1 MTPRTVAASLS
12 CPSLS
17 PGVCSNS
24 YPLSQ
29 WGHPTISSSVTPF
42 YSCPQSFPA
51 SGSFPVSQPPERKP
65 LYGKLTKMI
74 TWITGLC
81 NSVKLWAVL
90 CRAIQDRSWWRV
102 LTEHGPLEEG
112 MANHSSILVSRTTW
126 IVQKGE
132 KIWHW
137 KVSSMLLEKS
147 GERAS
152 ERMKRLSQSGNNIE
166 SGGKNKV
173 QCCKEQYCF
182 GTWNVRSMN
191 QGKLNVVKQMAR
203 MNKHRHFRNQWTKMD
218 KNGQV

>member
-1 MTPRTVAASLS
+1 MGTISCCSTGVWSLSHVWLFATPWTVAARLS

-65 LYGKLTKMI
+65 QYGKLTKMI

-90 CRAIQDRSWWRV
+90 CRAIQDRQVMVESSDRTRSTGGGNGKPLQYSCLENHMNSTKRWKDMTLEGIQYATGEEWRKSFRKNEEAEPKWKQHRVWW
-102 LTEHGPLEEG
+102 
-112 MANHSSILVSRTTW
+112 
-126 IVQKGE
+126 
-132 KIWHW
+132 
-137 KVSSMLLEKS
+137 
-147 GERAS
+147 
-152 ERMKRLSQSGNNIE
+152 
-166 SGGKNKV
+166 
-173 QCCKEQYCF
+173 
-182 GTWNVRSMN
+182 
-191 QGKLNVVKQMAR
+191 
-203 MNKHRHFRNQWTKMD
+203 
-218 KNGQV
+218 